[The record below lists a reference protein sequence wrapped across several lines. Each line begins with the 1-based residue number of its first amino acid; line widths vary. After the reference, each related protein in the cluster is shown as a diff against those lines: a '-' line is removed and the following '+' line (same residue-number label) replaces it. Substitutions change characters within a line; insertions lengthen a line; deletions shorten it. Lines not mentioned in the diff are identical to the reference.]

1 MSNDALTKE
10 YDENSTAF
18 DRAMTK
24 VVNDLS
30 ALIIDYAAD
39 HKIRCKK
46 TFDKRI
52 KSIDSIKEKL
62 KRKDVN
68 HLFELRDLVG
78 VKIIVN
84 NLKDAQTLEKLIT
97 QKWKDK
103 KFEVEDYITSPKKSG
118 YRAIH
123 INLLQ
128 VVEVKGKEV
137 SVPVEIQIKTLAQD
151 LWSVLSH
158 EDLYKPDGDVP
169 EIISQFSNSLG
180 ALLDV
185 VDNQAQF
192 IRDFLA
198 KKIVISKDLSFDP
211 KDDVDKEII
220 AKIIYDAFGTYIT
233 EGDYCF
239 LIKYLETYNITTAD
253 ILRKLVNCSDVMDS
267 VRSVFKEFGLYEPG
281 PADLVSFGSIVF
293 YYFLSEGE
301 VTTDLIRDAV
311 KDAFELTEH
320 ECESCGKLLDKEEE
334 SYCYD
339 HVEDANFVCRECL
352 EDYSECS
359 RCGMKTNNDDEIGI
373 CSNCWDHLISKDD

>member
-1 MSNDALTKE
+1 MSNDALTKAYE
-10 YDENSTAF
+10 ENSTAF

-24 VVNDLS
+24 IVNDLS

-46 TFDKRI
+46 TIDRRV
-52 KSIDSIKEKL
+52 KSLDSIKEKV
-62 KRKDVN
+62 KRKN
-68 HLFELRDLVG
+68 ALNLFELRDLVG

-84 NLKDAQTLEKLIT
+84 NLKDAQTLAQLIAE
-97 QKWKDK
+97 KWKEK
-103 KFEVEDYITSPKKSG
+103 KLDVENYIADPKKTG
-118 YRAIH
+118 YRGIH
-123 INLLQ
+123 INLEQ
-128 VVEVKGKEV
+128 IVEVKGKEI

-180 ALLDV
+180 DLLAV

-211 KDDVDKEII
+211 KDEVDKEII
-220 AKIIYDAFGTYIT
+220 AKTLYDAFDIYIT

-239 LIKYLETYNITTAD
+239 LIKYLETYNISTAD
-253 ILRKLVNCSDVMDS
+253 ILRKLVNCTKVMNS
-267 VRSVFKEFGLYEPG
+267 VKEVFKDYGLDEPG
-281 PADLVSFGSIVF
+281 PADLVSFGAIVY

-301 VTTDLIRDAV
+301 VNIDLIRDAV

-334 SYCYD
+334 AYCYD
-339 HVEDANFVCRECL
+339 HVENADFVCRDCL
-352 EDYSECS
+352 EGYSECM
-359 RCGMKTNNDDEIGI
+359 RCGMKTNNENEFCD
-373 CSNCWDHLISKDD
+373 NCWDHMIGDDD

>member
-1 MSNDALTKE
+1 MSNDDLTKE
-10 YDENSTAF
+10 YNDNFNAF

-30 ALIIDYAAD
+30 ALMIDYAAD

-46 TFDKRI
+46 TIENRI
-52 KSIDSIKEKL
+52 KSLDSIKEKI
-62 KRKDVN
+62 KRKDVAN
-68 HLFELRDLVG
+68 IFELRDLVG

-84 NLKDAQTLEKLIT
+84 NLKDANTLTNLIT
-97 QKWKDK
+97 QKWKDR

-118 YRAIH
+118 YRSVH
-123 INLLQ
+123 INLIQ

-158 EDLYKPDGDVP
+158 GDIYKPDGDVP

-220 AKIIYDAFGTYIT
+220 AKIIHDAFGTYIT
-233 EGDYCF
+233 EGDYRF
-239 LIKYLETYNITTAD
+239 IINYLETYNITTAD
-253 ILRKLVNCSDVMDS
+253 ILRKLVNSSDVMDS
-267 VRSVFKEFGLYEPG
+267 VKSVFKEFGLYEPG

-293 YYFLSEGE
+293 YYFMSEGE
-301 VTTDLIRDAV
+301 VTIDLIKDAV

-334 SYCYD
+334 SYCEN
-339 HVEDANFVCRECL
+339 HVENADFVCRDCL
-352 EDYSECS
+352 EEYAECI
-359 RCGMKTNNDDEIGI
+359 RCGMKTDNENEI
-373 CSNCWDHLISKDD
+373 CDNCWDNLMSDDD